1 MAERQDRGARPAR
14 RRRAVRSGLFAVLG
28 LALIALVGL
37 GAALALTRGTLAVPG
52 WALERAV
59 ARVNAGLPPGARLD
73 IASASVDLAEG
84 PAAPR
89 LVARGLVISDAEGRP
104 QLSLPRAE
112 VVLSGPAL
120 ARGAIVP
127 RTVQVS
133 GAELRIARD
142 ESGRLSLVLIDSA
155 APQVASLGA
164 ALDMLER
171 ALAGPLLADLESL
184 ELRGLGV
191 GYEDRK
197 TGRSWRFGDGRLVLR
212 AHGGRQGGLSAVLA
226 LTMQHHGPGG
236 RAALTL
242 ELERGIDAQ
251 SALRL
256 RFGGLPAAEIV
267 PFAPGIAWLAEV
279 DTLISGTVG
288 LALARDGSIAEL
300 DGIVAAG
307 AGRLPVP
314 KVPGVDGRFNALRT
328 AFRYETARDR
338 LEIDS
343 LEIDAPMLSARL
355 SGDVFP
361 LSGSPTEPRVVQLAV
376 ERLRLSPEGVF
387 AAPVE
392 MESGA
397 LGLRVTPAP
406 LRVEIGRAV
415 LAGGGTEL
423 RLRGSLE
430 QVGAGWRTALDA
442 DIPAISYAR
451 LMELWPLVLKP
462 KTRIWLERNILDASF
477 SGVTAALRGAPG
489 GKVASHMTFGFSG
502 LEGHFMRSM
511 PPITG
516 GEGYGTLSPDTFDL
530 VLHEGRVAAPGAAP
544 VSLAGSVLHVP
555 EVTLPGGP
563 GEISLRLAG
572 PLSGAL
578 ALLDHEPFRFLSKG
592 NVPLDIAEGQAE
604 TQAWLRLPLRDRVGL
619 ADVEWNAQGVV
630 RDAVSETLLAGRR
643 LTAEQ
648 LELRADPEGIAVS
661 GAARAGLA
669 RFDGTWDQRFGPEHA
684 GQSRVSGN
692 VMLSRDFL
700 DEFDIG
706 LPAEMVSGQGRARL
720 DIDLRRGERP
730 AFRLASDI
738 NGLRL
743 ALDGLGWLKRP
754 DVLGRL
760 EVRGSLGRPAEIDT
774 VALEA
779 AGLSLLGAV
788 ALDREGHFQRFSL
801 AHLRL
806 DDWLDVALDV
816 IGQGPGQPPR
826 LELRGGTL
834 DLRQASFG
842 DGDGGG
848 APGAGGGAGPPIA
861 VTLDRLVLTRT
872 VALTGVSGDLTQEA
886 GLSGVLAGRL
896 NGGPPAELALA
907 PAEHGTGA
915 TLTSPDAG
923 AALAAAGLL
932 RTAEGGSLKLDLVP
946 QPEAKTYDAV
956 LGVTDMRVR
965 DAPLL
970 AELLSAVS
978 VVGLIEQMAGGGIVF
993 SEVRAQMRLTPET
1006 LELRRA
1012 SATGPSMGLSAK
1024 GWVDLAEG
1032 RMDIEGVVTPVYM
1045 INGMLEQTGLFG
1057 SLFGRRRGEGI
1068 FGFNYRMRGTADA
1081 PQVFVNPLSV
1091 LAPGIL
1097 REIFR
1102 ADTSAPPGQ

>member
-1 MAERQDRGARPAR
+1 MTERQDRVAGPAR

-28 LALIALVGL
+28 LALFALVGL
-37 GAALALTRGTLAVPG
+37 GAALALMRGTVAVPAWVLG
-52 WALERAV
+52 QAV

-73 IASASVDLAEG
+73 IASASVDLSEG

-89 LVARGLVISDAEGRP
+89 LVADGLVLSDAAGRP

-120 ARGAIVP
+120 ARGAIEP
-127 RTVQVS
+127 RSVQVT
-133 GAELRIARD
+133 GAELLIERD
-142 ESGRLSLVLIDSA
+142 EQGRFSLVLIDST

-171 ALAGPLLADLESL
+171 ALAGPLLADFESL
-184 ELRGLGV
+184 ELSGLRV

-197 TGRSWRFGDGRLVLR
+197 TGRSWRFGDGRLLLQ
-212 AHGGRQGGLSAVLA
+212 AHGGQGGGLRAVLA
-226 LTMQHHGPGG
+226 MTLQHHGPGL
-236 RAALTL
+236 ATLAL
-242 ELERGIDAQ
+242 ELERGAGVPTG
-251 SALRL
+251 LRL
-256 RFGGLPAAEIV
+256 RFGSLPVADL
-267 PFAPGIAWLAEV
+267 APLAPRFAWLAQI
-279 DTLISGTVG
+279 DANLSGSVALG
-288 LALARDGSIAEL
+288 LAPDGSIAAL
-300 DGIVAAG
+300 DGRLVAG
-307 AGRLPVP
+307 PGRLPLP
-314 KVPGVDGRFNALRT
+314 EALGLDGGFRALSG

-338 LEIDS
+338 LELDS
-343 LEIDAPMLSARL
+343 LEIDAPALGAL
-355 SGDVFP
+355 ISGHVFP
-361 LSGSPTEPRVVQLAV
+361 LNGGGAEPRIVQLAV
-376 ERLRLSPEGVF
+376 ERLRLAPESVF
-387 AAPVE
+387 AAPIE

-397 LGLRVTPAP
+397 LGLRVTPEP

-415 LAGGGTEL
+415 LTGGGTEL

-430 QVGAGWRTALDA
+430 KTGAGWNTALDA
-442 DIPAISYAR
+442 DIPAISYPR

-462 KTRIWLERNILDASF
+462 KTRLWLERNILAAEF

-489 GKVASHMTFGFSG
+489 GTLAAHMTFGFTG
-502 LEGHFMRSM
+502 LEGHFMRVM

-516 GEGYGTLSPDTFDL
+516 GQGYGALTSDTFDL

-544 VSLAGSVLHVP
+544 VSLAGSTLHVP
-555 EVTLPGGP
+555 EVALPGGP

-572 PLSGAL
+572 PLSGTL
-578 ALLDHEPFRFLSKG
+578 ALLDHDPFRFISKG

-604 TQAWLRLPLRDRVGL
+604 AEAWLRLPLRERIGL
-619 ADVEWNAQGVV
+619 SDVDWRAEGVI
-630 RDAVSETLLAGRR
+630 REAVSETLLEGRR
-643 LTAEQ
+643 LTAER
-648 LELRADPEGIAVS
+648 LDLRADPEGIAVS
-661 GAARAGLA
+661 GAARVGLA
-669 RFDGTWDQRFGPEHA
+669 HFEGTWDQRFGPEHA
-684 GQSRVSGN
+684 GQSEVSGQ
-692 VMLSRDFL
+692 VALTRGFL
-700 DEFDIG
+700 DEFGIA
-706 LPAEMVSGQGRARL
+706 LPAEMVSGEGRARL
-720 DIDLRRGERP
+720 DIELLRGESP
-730 AFRLASDI
+730 AFRLASDL

-743 ALDGLGWLKRP
+743 ALGGLGWLKRP

-760 EVRGSLGRPAEIDT
+760 EVRGHLARPAEIET
-774 VALEA
+774 IALEA
-779 AGLSLLGAV
+779 AGLSLLGTV
-788 ALDREGHFQRFSL
+788 ALDREGRFERLGL
-801 AHLRL
+801 AHLRFE
-806 DDWLDVALDV
+806 DWLDVAVDV
-816 IGQGPGQPPR
+816 VGQGPGAPPR

-834 DLRQASFG
+834 DLRRARLGEGGSDDTG
-842 DGDGGG
+842 DGP
-848 APGAGGGAGPPIA
+848 APPIA

-872 VALTGVSGDLTQEA
+872 VALTAVSGSLSQGTGLT
-886 GLSGVLAGRL
+886 GVLTGRL
-896 NGGPPAELALA
+896 NGGPPVELALA
-907 PAEHGTGA
+907 PAEHGAAA
-915 TLTSPDAG
+915 TLTSADAG

-932 RTAEGGSLKLDLVP
+932 RTAEGGSLKLALVP
-946 QPEAKTYDAV
+946 LPEPKAYDAV

-993 SEVRAQMRLTPET
+993 SEVRAQMRLTPEA

-1024 GWVDLAEG
+1024 GWIDLAEG

-1057 SLFGRRRGEGI
+1057 NLFGRRRGEGI
-1068 FGFNYRMRGTADA
+1068 FGFNYRMQGDAGA

-1102 ADTSAPPGQ
+1102 ADTSIPPGQ